1 MNALVAN
8 TCQILRITLRAAAI
22 SLVLAAPVLALPG
35 AEWVGENIIEAPPLK
50 RNGAGLVLLVS
61 LQRG

>member
-1 MNALVAN
+1 MPV
-8 TCQILRITLRAAAI
+8 RGRAALI
-22 SLVLAAPVLALPG
+22 GALPG

-50 RNGAGLVLLVS
+50 KKGAGLVLLVS